1 MVIGSGMIAK
11 RFSSY
16 GNSEEWLV
24 FASGVSH
31 SLSVREEEFEREK
44 KLLQSAIDQHR
55 GKTLV
60 YFSTC
65 SIYDPS
71 LHHAAYVLHKL
82 KMEELIR
89 AKALKYLI
97 FRVSNPV
104 GKTNN
109 QHTVLNYF
117 VEHIRAG
124 TFFTVW
130 KYASRNLID
139 IDDMYLICDHIMQS
153 ANLRNQVVNVA
164 NPVNYPVITIIEGI
178 ETHLEKTG
186 HYNLAD
192 KGNSPLIDT
201 SAIQP
206 MLSHLKIEFD
216 QHYLQRILRKYFP
229 AT

>member
-1 MVIGSGMIAK
+1 MVIGNGMIAK

-16 GNSEEWLV
+16 GPNDQWLV

-31 SLSVREEEFEREK
+31 SLSVSEEEFERERE
-44 KLLQSAIDQHR
+44 LLQSAIEQHPS
-55 GKTLV
+55 KTIV

-71 LHHAAYVLHKL
+71 LHHSAYVLHKL

-89 AKALKYLI
+89 AKARGYLI

-109 QHTVLNYF
+109 HHTVLNYF
-117 VEHIRAG
+117 VEHIQAG

-130 KYASRNLID
+130 KYASRNLVD
-139 IDDMYLICDHIMQS
+139 IDDMYMVCDHIMQS
-153 ANLRNQVVNVA
+153 SNLRNQLVNVA
-164 NPVNYPVITIIEGI
+164 NPVNYPVITIIEAI
-178 ETHLEKTG
+178 ETHLGKTG
-186 HYNLAD
+186 HYSLAD

-201 SAIQP
+201 SLIQP
-206 MLSHLKIEFD
+206 MFSDLHIEFD
-216 QHYLQRILRKYFP
+216 QHYLRRMLRKYFP
-229 AT
+229 EP